1 MQANVKF
8 SSRRFFLSLML
19 SSCAVILLQNYNIAE
34 NTSFTFNS
42 ICIFAGLAISAL
54 FFIPSIIIK
63 KKTDSDFL
71 KLSQRYTLKA
81 KIPLAVFYSLY
92 FIYVAEF
99 FLLPYTDMFHTK
111 YYSDASPL
119 VICILLLACCVYAAY
134 KGANVIS
141 RFGIFLFL
149 FALLTNILIM
159 GGSITSLD
167 FKHYGFEI
175 KGGASEL
182 LQNIVYFA
190 TPSFIAVIFACLSS
204 YTKNFKFRQPFVS
217 LLITG
222 IKYSLVTFFIWFA
235 LGDYSARQD
244 YQTFMLSRVAHF
256 ATFGG
261 IESFYLA
268 LATMSVFMIIS
279 LLLCC
284 ITKSLGSNGELRNII
299 IFTAII
305 FVLYVTAVYNNSIQE
320 LLLNPLIF
328 ILLTF
333 IAAVVIPTV
342 YIFIWRKSNA
352 RKA

>member
-1 MQANVKF
+1 MQAKVKF

-19 SSCAVILLQNYNIAE
+19 CACSVILLQNYNVAE
-34 NTSFTFNS
+34 NTSFTFNA
-42 ICIFAGLAISAL
+42 ICILVGLAISAL
-54 FFIPSIIIK
+54 FFIPSVIIK
-63 KKTDSDFL
+63 KKTDSDFFR
-71 KLSQRYTLKA
+71 LSQRYTPRA

-92 FIYVAEF
+92 FIYVAEY

-111 YYSDASPL
+111 YYPYTSPCI
-119 VICILLLACCVYAAY
+119 ICFLLLACCVYAAY
-134 KGANVIS
+134 KGTNVIT
-141 RFGIFLFL
+141 RFGIFLFV
-149 FALLTNILIM
+149 FALLTNILMM

-167 FKHYGFEI
+167 FNHYGFEI
-175 KGGASEL
+175 KGGVSDFV
-182 LQNIVYFA
+182 QNTIYFI

-204 YTKNFKFRQPFVS
+204 FTKNFNTRQPIVS

-222 IKYSLVTFFIWFA
+222 IKYILIVFFIWFA
-235 LGDYSARQD
+235 LGDYATRQD

-256 ATFGG
+256 STFGG

-279 LLLCC
+279 MFLCC
-284 ITKSLGSNGELRNII
+284 ITKGLGSSGVLKNII

-305 FVLYVTAVYNNSIQE
+305 FVFYVIAEYNDLVQK
-320 LLLNPLIF
+320 LLINPLIL

-333 IAAVVIPTV
+333 IAAVIIPTA
-342 YIFIWRKSNA
+342 YIFVWRKSNA